1 MLVWGILVLIDHPIK
16 NLKLKI
22 GALSAAAGFM
32 LAWGIDWFNYGYWY
46 FRISEEILC
55 MWAGI
60 GLILILLVKA
70 RKQPAGRRCMKCGTM
85 RITGDY
91 FCRNCGAMCIDEKT
105 KQSGERRDG
114 IELEK
119 AK

>member
-22 GALSAAAGFM
+22 GALFVAAGFM
-32 LAWGIDWFNYGYWY
+32 LAWGIEWFTYGYWY
-46 FRISEEILC
+46 FQISENILC
-55 MWAGI
+55 NWAGI
-60 GLILILLVKA
+60 GVVLALLVKA

-91 FCRNCGAMCIDEKT
+91 FCRNCGAVCIDEKT
-105 KQSGERRDG
+105 KQPGKRIHG
-114 IELEK
+114 IEPEK